1 MEQLLRSVLIHWFTS
16 VGVTSQSLNLFV
28 ISLNELMYDR
38 RVALPVFLYPTNPS
52 AVLLKN
58 SLSFSG
64 WTFSVFGLGLRIGC
78 MTFHTSFLFCYI
90 EPTINSKTVNL
101 EQNFRFWFLENK
113 IYDNIIKMPSDW
125 VFLSISALQMLTS
138 HNELLWYQSLKE
150 NSLFPSFFHK
160 KILEILGL

>member
-1 MEQLLRSVLIHWFTS
+1 MRPIFYIPGNADVAIKLFIINANGDFKYSATGFINDTGILTETVGQLLRSVLIHWFTS

-64 WTFSVFGLGLRIGC
+64 
-78 MTFHTSFLFCYI
+78 
-90 EPTINSKTVNL
+90 
-101 EQNFRFWFLENK
+101 
-113 IYDNIIKMPSDW
+113 
-125 VFLSISALQMLTS
+125 
-138 HNELLWYQSLKE
+138 
-150 NSLFPSFFHK
+150 
-160 KILEILGL
+160 